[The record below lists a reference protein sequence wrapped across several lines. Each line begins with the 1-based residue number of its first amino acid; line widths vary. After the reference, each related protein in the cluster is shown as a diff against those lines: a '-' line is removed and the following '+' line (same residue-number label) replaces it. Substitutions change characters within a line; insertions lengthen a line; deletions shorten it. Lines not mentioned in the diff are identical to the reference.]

1 MSEED
6 EKSVKIDVEEDDD
19 DDVEEK
25 ETSDQENED
34 GDTDSVD
41 SSSKTAPPSATS
53 KRSAIS
59 RKGSGKSQKS
69 VVWSTGASSEK
80 ELLDDEQPE
89 KEKGSVLQII
99 SGRLG
104 HVKYIK
110 FTAFI

>member
-6 EKSVKIDVEEDDD
+6 EKSVKIDVEEDND

-41 SSSKTAPPSATS
+41 SRAKTAPPSATS

-110 FTAFI
+110 FIAFI

>member
-6 EKSVKIDVEEDDD
+6 EKSVKIDVEEDND

-25 ETSDQENED
+25 ETSNQENED

-41 SSSKTAPPSATS
+41 SISKTAPLSATS

-89 KEKGSVLQII
+89 EKKGSVLQII
-99 SGRLG
+99 SGKLG
-104 HVKYIK
+104 HGKYIEFK
-110 FTAFI
+110 AII

>member
-6 EKSVKIDVEEDDD
+6 EKSVKIGVEEDDD
-19 DDVEEK
+19 EDVEEK
-25 ETSDQENED
+25 ETGDQENED

-80 ELLDDEQPE
+80 ELLDEEQPE
-89 KEKGSVLQII
+89 KKKGSVLQII

-104 HVKYIK
+104 QG
-110 FTAFI
+110 